1 MVEISIITI
10 MYSHGVNFL
19 EIDTGRVI
27 TSFKS
32 LEISIFSK
40 ISIMMNFI
48 QIIEIVSCKY
58 PALKISQV
66 SDDVYLK

>member
-10 MYSHGVNFL
+10 MYSHGVKFL